1 MKLYTP
7 AAGALKSNT
16 AFWPGAADTLANVFP
31 ALSFSTQECSSA
43 PWFESVSLTRPPAWA
58 CVPDGKKSYSL
69 AIMNC
74 AAAVGTGVGVRV
86 AVGGTA
92 VGVRVAVGVGGTAVA
107 VSPGVGGTGVAVL
120 LGVGVVGTG
129 VAVPAGVGLGV
140 SVKSKTPTVGIAVA
154 VAGGSVSVASGL
166 TLGAAVASGVIPA
179 MGVAVLPGRAE
190 DVLVAGGRVLVGSGS
205 RRVSVRVGGRSEAVG
220 FGVDEAPA
228 GSGWPGM
235 VESGL
240 GKTSGMDVAFNGA
253 AVSAIGCSVPV
264 LLTSTAMAGADTA
277 EVSTRAKSIVAAGTC
292 GSSRTML
299 GGVSPKSFAH

>member
-1 MKLYTP
+1 
-7 AAGALKSNT
+7 
-16 AFWPGAADTLANVFP
+16 
-31 ALSFSTQECSSA
+31 
-43 PWFESVSLTRPPAWA
+43 
-58 CVPDGKKSYSL
+58 
-69 AIMNC
+69 MNC

-107 VSPGVGGTGVAVL
+107 VLLGVGGTGVAVL
-120 LGVGVVGTG
+120 LGVAVVDTG

-154 VAGGSVSVASGL
+154 VGGSNIN
-166 TLGAAVASGVIPA
+166 VASGVTL
-179 MGVAVLPGRAE
+179 GVAVVSGVVPAVGVAELPEGAE
-190 DVLVAGGRVLVGSGS
+190 DVLVAGCRVLVGSGS
-205 RRVSVRVGGRSEAVG
+205 RRVSVRVGGRSVAVA

-240 GKTSGMDVAFNGA
+240 GKTSELDVAFDGA
-253 AVSAIGCSVPV
+253 AVSAIGCTVPD

-277 EVSTRAKSIVAAGTC
+277 EVSTRAKSIVAVETC
-292 GSSRTML
+292 VSSRTML
-299 GGVSPKSFAH
+299 VGVSAKSFAH